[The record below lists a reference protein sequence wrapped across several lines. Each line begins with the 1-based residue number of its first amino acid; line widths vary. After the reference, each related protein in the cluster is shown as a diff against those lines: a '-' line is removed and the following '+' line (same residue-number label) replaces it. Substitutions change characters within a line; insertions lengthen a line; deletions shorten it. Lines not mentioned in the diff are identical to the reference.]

1 MANRRTLTTNG
12 LSVSNM
18 ILIFLNLV
26 GIGVTIYLTNH
37 YFNVHYPSQG
47 LTDTSGCDFNSFFN
61 CDAATFSPISSFK
74 GVPLA
79 IFGLAMHVIFLIGS
93 LVGKESFE
101 STNKSLSLLN
111 AIGCLLLFVYSLVAL
126 GSLCPYC
133 TVYYIL
139 SWAIFYMFW
148 RKSDLPFASI
158 SPVPALVAFLTMGAF
173 AGATYKIASGKIA
186 DQESIASQIIEQYYG
201 LPNLGKPEF
210 VSPFTIAKS
219 FENIDD
225 APIWIAKFSDFQCP
239 FCMRVAKQ
247 LETFAKK
254 YAGKINIYYY
264 PYPLSNLCNSN
275 LKSSFH
281 KHACQAARVAMCNP
295 SKFHT
300 VHDEI
305 FANQNGIDAKFLGS
319 LQASHGLNDCDSD
332 QSKDLLSRLIRQ
344 GDAYKVKSTP
354 TLIVNGV
361 KIEGALPDVQFF
373 KLFDEIIKR
382 SEK

>member
-1 MANRRTLTTNG
+1 MNQKRTITTNG
-12 LSVSNM
+12 LSISNM
-18 ILIFLNLV
+18 LLIFLNLV
-26 GIGVTIYLTNH
+26 GLGVTIYLTNH

-61 CDAATFSPISSFK
+61 CDAATFSNISSFM

-79 IFGLAMHVIFLIGS
+79 IFGLALHVVFLIGS

-101 STNKSLSLLN
+101 RTNKTLSLLN
-111 AIGCLLLFVYSLVAL
+111 AIGCLVLFVYSLIVL

-133 TVYYIL
+133 TAYYII
-139 SWAIFYMFW
+139 SWIIFYLFW
-148 RKSDLPFASI
+148 KKSDLPFASI

-173 AGATYKIASGKIA
+173 AGVTYNFTSKKIA
-186 DQESIASQIIEQYYG
+186 DQASIASQIIDQYYS

-210 VSPFTIAKS
+210 ISPVTIAKS

-225 APIWIAKFSDFQCP
+225 APIWIAKFSDFECP
-239 FCMRVAKQ
+239 FCQRVAKQ
-247 LETFAKK
+247 LDTFAKK

-264 PYPLSNLCNSN
+264 PYPLSNICNTN

-281 KHACQAARVAMCNP
+281 KNACQAASVAICDTN
-295 SKFHT
+295 KFHKI
-300 VHDEI
+300 HDEI
-305 FANQNGIDAKFLGS
+305 FANQNSISPKFLGS
-319 LQASHGLNDCDSD
+319 LQASNNLQGCDS
-332 QSKDLLSRLIRQ
+332 QENKDLLSKLIKQ
-344 GDAYKVKSTP
+344 GEAYKIKSTP
-354 TLIVNGV
+354 TLIINGV

-382 SEK
+382 SGK